1 MSRFNK
7 FLLCLIGLIAAG
19 LVVGVT
25 SYDGPDKQPDDSV
38 SVLPA
43 GKDISLSHIQHVATR
58 DGVKEWVLD
67 ADSAHYVGAQN
78 KTVMTNVSA
87 TFFLNNGNTVHLVSR
102 EGVLFTDTR
111 NMEVSGD
118 VQVRSGQYELKTDKL
133 FYDHKARSVFTDTP
147 IVLKG
152 DVLRLSGH
160 GITFCLNTRRALV
173 QGAVKAVF
181 ENWTL

>member
-7 FLLCLIGLIAAG
+7 FLFCLIGLVVAG

-25 SYDGPDKQPDDSV
+25 SYDGRDKQPDDSV

-43 GKDISLSHIQHVATR
+43 GKDISLSYIHHVATR
-58 DGVKEWVLD
+58 DGVKEWILD
-67 ADSAHYVGAQN
+67 ADSAQYVKAQG
-78 KTVMTNVSA
+78 KTVMTNVSV
-87 TFFLNNGNTVHLVSR
+87 TFFLDNGNTVHLASR

-133 FYDHKARSVFTDTP
+133 FYDHKARSVSTDTP
-147 IVLKG
+147 IVVKG
-152 DVLRLSGH
+152 KVVRLSGH
-160 GITFCLNTRRALV
+160 SMTFCLNTQRALV